1 MGCGSFLVTTRN
13 NPTGCKIDWDSM
25 DADMLNDRMRH
36 YKELPAKERPKNL
49 AEMAERWN
57 ETKFYGYL
65 DDEYKMALREFCE
78 HLVPYGSFPRLYYD
92 YEGSD
97 HLIMFEFIP
106 GTGSV
111 NIREY
116 DYSKQLTGVDLYD
129 FEKVRQIM
137 EAIPEQ
143 VA

>member
-1 MGCGSFLVTTRN
+1 
-13 NPTGCKIDWDSM
+13 M
-25 DADMLNDRMRH
+25 DADMLNDRMRY